1 MEQMIDGDVISSLE
15 HSLQHGTHEVV
26 RDILAA
32 HPECKTWIDLPVLRR
47 GKV

>member
-15 HSLQHGTHEVV
+15 HSLQHGTHEEL
-26 RDILAA
+26 RGILAT
-32 HPECKTWIDLPVLRR
+32 HLECKTWIDLPVLRR